1 MYPLGCFASLAMTDG
16 AETLVARFLRSP
28 TPGPH
33 PDPLPRRAGEG
44 DYCRKVTPLSASV
57 HLAPPASASS
67 RPKRRW
73 RAAAWAPAMV
83 LILLCVIIAGINRN
97 FLSFGNFVRMSQD
110 AAIPLVLGIGETFII
125 LMGSIDLSVEG
136 VLTLAAVILSMTV
149 LNGMNDN
156 DLGIV
161 AVLLVLAV
169 GAFVG
174 LVNGVIHVRLKVP
187 SFMATLGT
195 WFIGVGVAN
204 ALLGGMATRINDP
217 WIRGLAIKR
226 VLGFPWGVWLA
237 LVCLAIAF
245 VIQNYTRLGRYV
257 YALGGG
263 EELAALSGISVARVR
278 IVTFTLAG
286 VFYAI
291 GGILA
296 AAQLG
301 LGNAQIG
308 NGRLFTTVTA
318 VVVGG
323 TSLSGGQGGVLQTFV
338 GVLIV
343 SVLSNG
349 MVLMGVPPSVQIG
362 FQGLM
367 IIGAVALSIDRE
379 RMRIVK

>member
-1 MYPLGCFASLAMTDG
+1 M
-16 AETLVARFLRSP
+16 
-28 TPGPH
+28 
-33 PDPLPRRAGEG
+33 
-44 DYCRKVTPLSASV
+44 KV
-57 HLAPPASASS
+57 ASAANAGA
-67 RPKRRW
+67 RW
-73 RAAAWAPAMV
+73 GRIRVAAWAPVMV
-83 LILLCVIIAGINRN
+83 LVLLCLIIALINRN
-97 FLSFGNFVRMSQD
+97 FLTFGNFVRMSQD
-110 AAIPLVLGIGETFII
+110 AAIPLVLGLGETFII

-156 DLGIV
+156 NFGLL

-169 GAFVG
+169 GAGVG
-174 LVNGVIHVRLKVP
+174 FANGVVHVRLKVP
-187 SFMATLGT
+187 SFMATLGS
-195 WFIGVGVAN
+195 WFIGVGIAN

-217 WIRGLAIKR
+217 LIRGLAIQR
-226 VLGFPWGVWLA
+226 VFGFPWGVWLA
-237 LVCLAIAF
+237 LACLAVAF
-245 VIQNYTRLGRYV
+245 VIQNHTRLGRYI

-263 EELAALSGISVARVR
+263 EELAVLSGISVSWVR
-278 IVTFTLAG
+278 IATFTMAG
-286 VFYAI
+286 VFYAM
-291 GGILA
+291 GGVLA

-323 TSLSGGQGGVLQTFV
+323 TSLSGGEGGVLQTFV

-362 FQGLM
+362 LQGIM
-367 IIGAVALSIDRE
+367 IIGAVALSINRKT
-379 RMRIVK
+379 RVVK